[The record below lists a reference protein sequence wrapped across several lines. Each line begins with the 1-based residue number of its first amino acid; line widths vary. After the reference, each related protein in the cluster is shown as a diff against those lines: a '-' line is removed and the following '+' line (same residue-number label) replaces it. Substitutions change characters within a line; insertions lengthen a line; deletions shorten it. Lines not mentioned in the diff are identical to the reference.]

1 MQHTASDIDTMIT
14 YIVLHGF
21 SFVNRDFAYLTNLST
36 RKLPLAF
43 GVDDVASNINLPL
56 LVKLL
61 YKIVDFFAKYGKIVV
76 VNNGDM

>member
-14 YIVLHGF
+14 YIVLHGLR
-21 SFVNRDFAYLTNLST
+21 FVNRDFAYLTNLYT

-43 GVDDVASNINLPL
+43 GVEDVASNINLPL